1 MTDAFELSRFVEAQ
15 TAVYEQALAEIR
27 SGRKRSHWMWFIFPQ
42 AAGLGSSPAS
52 QHFGIKSRDEAE
64 AYLAH
69 PVLGARLI
77 ECAGAVLALHGVSA
91 SDVFGYPDDMK
102 LRSCATLFAQVSQ
115 PASVF
120 QKLLDKYFESAAD
133 PRTLELI

>member
-1 MTDAFELSRFVEAQ
+1 M
-15 TAVYEQALAEIR
+15 
-27 SGRKRSHWMWFIFPQ
+27 
-42 AAGLGSSPAS
+42 LGP
-52 QHFGIKSRDEAE
+52 
-64 AYLAH
+64 
-69 PVLGARLI
+69 RLI

-102 LRSCATLFAQVSQ
+102 LRSCVTLFAQVSQ